1 MILTSKNV
9 NIVRTR
15 TIVRVPRTFAPASQS
30 RNRAKS
36 AICKEGREMPE
47 DSTEYYLVDKK
58 VLPEVFIKVMEVKQ
72 RLNTGDSVSVNE
84 AVRKTGLSRSAYYKY
99 KDSVLPFFE
108 ATNGKKVTLLITVEN
123 FQGILSSILN
133 VIAESRS
140 SILTI
145 NQNIPINGLADIS
158 ISIETASMFGSM
170 DDIMA
175 DIKKIAGVRSCRIL
189 SRE

>member
-1 MILTSKNV
+1 
-9 NIVRTR
+9 
-15 TIVRVPRTFAPASQS
+15 
-30 RNRAKS
+30 
-36 AICKEGREMPE
+36 MP
-47 DSTEYYLVDKK
+47 DQVEYYLVDKK

-72 RLNTGDSVSVNE
+72 RLNTGESSSVNE

-99 KDSVLPFFE
+99 KDSVLPFYE

-123 FQGILSSILN
+123 FQGILSSIIN
-133 VIAESRS
+133 VISATKA

-158 ISIETASMFGSM
+158 ISLDTASMFGSVE
-170 DDIMA
+170 DIMN
-175 DIKKIAGVRSCRIL
+175 DINRIAGVRNCRVL

>member
-1 MILTSKNV
+1 
-9 NIVRTR
+9 
-15 TIVRVPRTFAPASQS
+15 
-30 RNRAKS
+30 
-36 AICKEGREMPE
+36 MP
-47 DSTEYYLVDKK
+47 DQVEYYLVDKK

-72 RLNTGDSVSVNE
+72 RLNTGESSSVNE

-123 FQGILSSILN
+123 FQGILSSIIN
-133 VIAESRS
+133 VISATKA

-158 ISIETASMFGSM
+158 ISLDTASMFGSVE
-170 DDIMA
+170 DIMN
-175 DIKKIAGVRSCRIL
+175 DINRIAGVRNCTVL

>member
-1 MILTSKNV
+1 
-9 NIVRTR
+9 
-15 TIVRVPRTFAPASQS
+15 
-30 RNRAKS
+30 
-36 AICKEGREMPE
+36 MP
-47 DSTEYYLVDKK
+47 DQVEYYLVDKK

-72 RLNTGDSVSVNE
+72 RLNTGESSSVNE

-99 KDSVLPFFE
+99 KDSVLPFYE

-123 FQGILSSILN
+123 FQGILSSIIN
-133 VIAESRS
+133 VISSTKA

-158 ISIETASMFGSM
+158 ISLDTASMFGSVE
-170 DDIMA
+170 DIMN
-175 DIKKIAGVRSCRIL
+175 DINRIAGVRNCRVL

>member
-1 MILTSKNV
+1 
-9 NIVRTR
+9 
-15 TIVRVPRTFAPASQS
+15 
-30 RNRAKS
+30 
-36 AICKEGREMPE
+36 MPE

-175 DIKKIAGVRSCRIL
+175 DIKKIDGVRSCRIL

>member
-1 MILTSKNV
+1 
-9 NIVRTR
+9 
-15 TIVRVPRTFAPASQS
+15 
-30 RNRAKS
+30 
-36 AICKEGREMPE
+36 MPE

-170 DDIMA
+170 DDIKS
-175 DIKKIAGVRSCRIL
+175 DLTKIAGVRSCKIL

>member
-1 MILTSKNV
+1 
-9 NIVRTR
+9 
-15 TIVRVPRTFAPASQS
+15 
-30 RNRAKS
+30 
-36 AICKEGREMPE
+36 MP
-47 DSTEYYLVDKK
+47 DQAEYYLVDKK

-72 RLNTGDSVSVNE
+72 RLNTGESSSVNE

-99 KDSVLPFFE
+99 KDSVLPFYE

-123 FQGILSSILN
+123 FQGILSSIIN
-133 VIAESRS
+133 VISATKA

-158 ISIETASMFGSM
+158 ISLDTASMFGSVE
-170 DDIMA
+170 DIMN
-175 DIKKIAGVRSCRIL
+175 DINRIAGVRNCRVL

>member
-1 MILTSKNV
+1 MQQET
-9 NIVRTR
+9 
-15 TIVRVPRTFAPASQS
+15 
-30 RNRAKS
+30 
-36 AICKEGREMPE
+36 
-47 DSTEYYLVDKK
+47 TEYYLVDKK

-72 RLNTGDSVSVNE
+72 RLNTGDSASVNE

-133 VIAESRS
+133 IIADARAN
-140 SILTI
+140 ILTI

-158 ISIETASMFGSM
+158 ISIETVSMFGSVDELM
-170 DDIMA
+170 TDIN
-175 DIKKIAGVRSCRIL
+175 KLPGVRTCKIL